1 MGSSGL
7 EGDKAMKASIFSLIL
22 ASASA
27 KPQFEALKSVFG
39 SGLEQA
45 PYTTLKEFD
54 GYEMRQYQSVNW
66 VCTEATYKMERLNA
80 RSNEVCRR
88 AEQGRGGGGQRPI
101 LHGQL

>member
-1 MGSSGL
+1 MCIKHLGRRVSDSSGL

-39 SGLEQA
+39 TGLEQA

-54 GYEMRQYQSVNW
+54 VGFLEKNTWQEKFP
-66 VCTEATYKMERLNA
+66 T
-80 RSNEVCRR
+80 
-88 AEQGRGGGGQRPI
+88 
-101 LHGQL
+101 